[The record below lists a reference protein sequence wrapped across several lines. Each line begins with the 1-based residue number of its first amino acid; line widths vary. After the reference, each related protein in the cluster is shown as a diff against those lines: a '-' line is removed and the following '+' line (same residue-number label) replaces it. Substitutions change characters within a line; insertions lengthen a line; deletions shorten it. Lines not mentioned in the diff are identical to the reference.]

1 MPHETTQNAAGEVEM
16 SCTLSLI
23 PNLCILQSDTI
34 HTTTVSA
41 WKHRFSSQCLSI
53 VQVQAFGARMPNY
66 KTIQELDK
74 QVRTYY
80 VPPSLQVPG
89 FGGVKISVEPE
100 QPTTELTMQRYIA
113 FAIKEMSTC
122 LSK

>member
-1 MPHETTQNAAGEVEM
+1 M

-23 PNLCILQSDTI
+23 LNLVSYSLTRFI
-34 HTTTVSA
+34 TTTVSA

-53 VQVQAFGARMPNY
+53 VQDQAFGTRTPNY
-66 KTIQELDK
+66 KTIRELNK
-74 QVRTYY
+74 QARTYY

-89 FGGVKISVEPE
+89 FGGMKISVEPE

-113 FAIKEMSTC
+113 FAIKEISTC
-122 LSK
+122 LSNEIS